1 MLASE
6 GAPLVQPQAH
16 SSALFR
22 NTRMLLTDTRA
33 TFPMSGTRRRMY
45 LFTTVLCM
53 GGFGVAHAQSLVP
66 ELPSVELHLDALES
80 LRRPAAYMP
89 APAPAAPYVPPA
101 QPQPLAAAPA
111 PRTAGLPSTAALS
124 QPAAAPL
131 QRTQALP
138 STKALSQPAPAVERK
153 VPVGNP
159 PAPVAPQAPAVAK
172 PVLPPPPAPVTKAA
186 PVAAKLPAATVKP
199 VADTAKPL
207 PTEDVTKPVAKV
219 VEAAPVIA
227 PLPVPAGVKE
237 AAPAPTLDFSK
248 LGTPQPAET
257 SVVPAVAPKPMAGD
271 VQPVLAP
278 LPDTA
283 SALPAP
289 QGASVAASDVL
300 VAAKPVASAPAVLP
314 PLLPP
319 KEEDPTLK
327 NLSDRMNKLFVKE
340 PEKQGIVMDRT
351 SVTGQPQVMPPAPDA
366 AIANA
371 AQAPAPAPV
380 SNAAPAKIGS
390 VLDKLEQGA
399 KAAPGV
405 PSVPEVA
412 PAIAPKIAPAPVPLP
427 PLVAAP
433 VQEGSVEQNNLTKAK
448 ETPGSAL
455 ATLPPLPETHK
466 SIEKPK
472 QMSLEEVNIKSPP
485 ASMAT
490 APAAVKAPAKME
502 AVPVI
507 VPKPEPVK
515 ATPAPLKPV
524 ELPSAA
530 APSTASKDVLK
541 PGTLA
546 ALPAAPV
553 LAPVKPVAVT
563 PQVVVPKAGNV
574 APAAS
579 IADILPPPATAP
591 APVQPVAPAV
601 AKPLPESSLPP
612 LPSFGSSAPVDSSLP
627 SLTALTGAGKS
638 SMDIALDKEGVR
650 SAELLPPATVSNTIP
665 SVANA
670 TADLPKVTH
679 GDTKAKAAALPATLP
694 PVPVP
699 TVTKPEI
706 AKLPEPPVLKPEPVA
721 AAKPVAS
728 AAVATPD
735 KPQSTQ
741 LASTSVPA
749 TSGAPTP
756 ATVARAV
763 TLPVEAGKPVLSVT
777 FDKDKSDVELD
788 MQSRIAG
795 IADQA
800 KKGESVRI
808 LAYAS
813 GSPEENSAAR
823 RISLS
828 RALQVRAKLIEKGV
842 DPMKITVQALGNST
856 PNAGDKADIIVK

>member
-1 MLASE
+1 M
-6 GAPLVQPQAH
+6 Q
-16 SSALFR
+16 
-22 NTRMLLTDTRA
+22 LTDTRA

-45 LFTTVLCM
+45 LLTTVLCM

-89 APAPAAPYVPPA
+89 APAAPYVPPA
-101 QPQPLAAAPA
+101 QPQPVAAAPA
-111 PRTAGLPSTAALS
+111 PVQRTTGLPSTTALSQPATPIRGTQPLPSTTALS
-124 QPAAAPL
+124 QPAA
-131 QRTQALP
+131 
-138 STKALSQPAPAVERK
+138 AVERK

-159 PAPVAPQAPAVAK
+159 HTAVAQPAAPQVPAVAK
-172 PVLPPPPAPVTKAA
+172 PVLPPPPAPVAAARPVAKAA
-186 PVAAKLPAATVKP
+186 PVAAKAVPVEIEKP
-199 VADTAKPL
+199 VAAAAKPASVEEA
-207 PTEDVTKPVAKV
+207 PKPIAMD
-219 VEAAPVIA
+219 EAAPVIA
-227 PLPVPAGVKE
+227 PLPVPAGVKN
-237 AAPAPTLDFSK
+237 AAPVAPTPSLDFSK
-248 LGTPQPAET
+248 LGTPQPAEA
-257 SVVPAVAPKPMAGD
+257 VVAPVAAPKPTVGE

-278 LPDTA
+278 LPDTP
-283 SALPAP
+283 SVLPAP

-300 VAAKPVASAPAVLP
+300 VASKPVASTPAVLP

-351 SVTGQPQVMPPAPDA
+351 SVTGQPQLMPPVP
-366 AIANA
+366 NA
-371 AQAPAPAPV
+371 ATMERAQTPAPAPV
-380 SNAAPAKIGS
+380 SNASPAKAGS
-390 VLDKLEQGA
+390 VLDKLEQAA
-399 KAAPGV
+399 KAAPGL
-405 PSVPEVA
+405 PSAPEVA
-412 PAIAPKIAPAPVPLP
+412 PVTVPKIAPTPVPLP
-427 PLVAAP
+427 PLVAKPASS
-433 VQEGSVEQNNLTKAK
+433 QEKVIEQKNATKAK
-448 ETPGSAL
+448 ETPEPAL
-455 ATLPPLPETHK
+455 AVLPPLPETHK
-466 SIEKPK
+466 SVEKPK
-472 QMSLEEVNIKSPP
+472 QMSLEEVNVKSPP

-490 APAAVKAPAKME
+490 APAPVKAPVKVEVA
-502 AVPVI
+502 PVV

-515 ATPAPLKPV
+515 AIPALVKPM

-553 LAPVKPVAVT
+553 LAPVKPLAVT
-563 PQVVVPKAGNV
+563 PQVVAPKAGSV
-574 APAAS
+574 APASS

-591 APVQPVAPAV
+591 VPVQPLAPAV
-601 AKPLPESSLPP
+601 TKPLPESNLPP

-650 SAELLPPATVSNTIP
+650 SADLLPPATVNNTIP

-670 TADLPKVTH
+670 KADLPKVTH
-679 GDTKAKAAALPATLP
+679 GDTKTKAAALPATLP
-694 PVPVP
+694 AATVP
-699 TVTKPEI
+699 TITKPEI
-706 AKLPEPPVLKPEPVA
+706 AKLPEPPVLKPEPAA

-813 GSPEENSAAR
+813 GAPEENSAAR

-856 PNAGDKADIIVK
+856 PNAGDRADIIVK